1 MTTQTLALESPDP
14 PSKIL
19 RFARWMGLTL
29 GIIISVWI
37 ISLMLSPWYRLG
49 INGTDSLPG
58 VLYLVLKTEVPTTRG
73 DLVAFY
79 PPENRFYPR
88 EMFFI
93 KKAIGMPGDEV
104 THKGQDFYINGEY
117 IATAKARSRS
127 GKPLQPGP
135 TGVIP
140 DGHYFVWTPH
150 PDSYDSRYEDIGW
163 ISKDRVIG
171 RAVRLF

>member
-1 MTTQTLALESPDP
+1 MTIPALAPAPEDVRVQVR
-14 PSKIL
+14 
-19 RFARWMGLTL
+19 RFKRWLGLTL
-29 GIIISVWI
+29 GIIVSVRLI
-37 ISLMLSPWYRLG
+37 ALMLSPGYRLG
-49 INGTDSLPG
+49 INGTESLPG
-58 VLYLVLKTEVPTTRG
+58 VLYLVLKAEPPDTRG

-79 PPENRFYPR
+79 PPENRFYPKG
-88 EMFFI
+88 MFFI
-93 KKAIGMPGDEV
+93 KQAMGMPGDEV
-104 THKGQDFYINGEY
+104 TRKGQDFYINGEF
-117 IATAKARSRS
+117 IATAKTHSRS

-135 TGVIP
+135 AGVIP

>member
-1 MTTQTLALESPDP
+1 MTTQTLAIESTDP
-14 PSKIL
+14 HPKIH

-29 GIIISVWI
+29 GIILSVWL

-93 KKAIGMPGDEV
+93 KKAMGMPGDEV
-104 THKGQDFYINGEY
+104 TRKGRDFYINGGY
-117 IATAKARSRS
+117 VATAKTRSRS
-127 GKPLQPGP
+127 GKPLRPGP
-135 TGVIP
+135 AGVIP

-163 ISKDRVIG
+163 ISKDRIIG